1 MRGLAEFVMTGRKQ
15 AIIAAGLLG
24 LIPLINLLSPAVVG
38 IVMLRKGLQEATFV
52 FIWGALP
59 LVVWAMLGDIVPLV
73 LLFGITG
80 LTWLLRETESWEFTF
95 LAAIAIG
102 LVIEIYLRLQPVV
115 LDAVFQQLQP
125 YFQQNNLQGME
136 IEQIRETMTTII
148 GSVYMFLSIVLTM
161 LARWMQAS
169 LFNPGGF
176 QSEIHQLRIKQ
187 KVALILLGFMLLCSF
202 GILIPQAWV
211 LYFMIPLVFSGVGLL
226 HAVVAKRKMS
236 SMVLVVFYVLLMLP
250 VVIQVVVLLA
260 LIDSW
265 YDFRARLD
273 QVG

>member
-1 MRGLAEFVMTGRKQ
+1 
-15 AIIAAGLLG
+15 
-24 LIPLINLLSPAVVG
+24 
-38 IVMLRKGLQEATFV
+38 MLTKGLREATFV

-102 LVIEIYLRLQPVV
+102 LVIEIYLRLQPAV

-136 IEQIRETMTTII
+136 IEEIRETMTTII

-202 GILIPQAWV
+202 GIFIPQAWV

-236 SMVLVVFYVLLMLP
+236 SLVLVVFYVLLMLP

>member
-102 LVIEIYLRLQPVV
+102 LVIEIYLRLQPAV

-136 IEQIRETMTTII
+136 IEEIRETMTTII

-202 GILIPQAWV
+202 GIFIPQAWV

-236 SMVLVVFYVLLMLP
+236 SLVLVVFYVLLMLP
-250 VVIQVVVLLA
+250 AVIQVVVLLA

>member
-1 MRGLAEFVMTGRKQ
+1 MRGLAQFVMTGRKQ
-15 AIIAAGLLG
+15 AIIATSLLG

-102 LVIEIYLRLQPVV
+102 LVIEIYLRLQPAV

-136 IEQIRETMTTII
+136 IEEIRETMTTII

-236 SMVLVVFYVLLMLP
+236 SMVLVVFYVSLMLP

>member
-102 LVIEIYLRLQPVV
+102 LVIEIYLRLQPAV

-236 SMVLVVFYVLLMLP
+236 SMVLVVFYVLLTLP

>member
-102 LVIEIYLRLQPVV
+102 LVIEIYLRLQPAV
-115 LDAVFQQLQP
+115 LDAVFQQLHP

-136 IEQIRETMTTII
+136 IEEIRETMTTII

-169 LFNPGGF
+169 SFNPGGF

>member
-1 MRGLAEFVMTGRKQ
+1 MRGLAQFVMTGRKQ

-52 FIWGALP
+52 FVWGALP

-102 LVIEIYLRLQPVV
+102 LVIEIYLRLQPAV

>member
-1 MRGLAEFVMTGRKQ
+1 MRGLAQFVMTGRKQ

-102 LVIEIYLRLQPVV
+102 LVIEIYLRLQPAV

-136 IEQIRETMTTII
+136 IEEIRETMTTII

>member
-136 IEQIRETMTTII
+136 IEEIRETMTTII

-202 GILIPQAWV
+202 GIFIPQAWV

-236 SMVLVVFYVLLMLP
+236 SLVLVVFYVLLMLP

>member
-1 MRGLAEFVMTGRKQ
+1 MRGLAQFVMTGRKQ

-102 LVIEIYLRLQPVV
+102 LVIEIYLRLQPAV

-136 IEQIRETMTTII
+136 IEAIRETMTTII

>member
-1 MRGLAEFVMTGRKQ
+1 MRGLAQFVMTGRKQ

-102 LVIEIYLRLQPVV
+102 LVIEIYLRLQPAV

-136 IEQIRETMTTII
+136 IEEIRETMTTII

-202 GILIPQAWV
+202 GIFIPQAWV

>member
-226 HAVVAKRKMS
+226 HGVVAKRKMS
-236 SMVLVVFYVLLMLP
+236 SMVLVVFYVLLTLP

>member
-102 LVIEIYLRLQPVV
+102 LAIEIYLRLQPAV
-115 LDAVFQQLQP
+115 LDVVFQQLQP

-226 HAVVAKRKMS
+226 HGVVAKRKMS
-236 SMVLVVFYVLLMLP
+236 SMVLVVFYVLLTLP

>member
-1 MRGLAEFVMTGRKQ
+1 MRGLAQFVMTGRKQ

-95 LAAIAIG
+95 LAAISIG
-102 LVIEIYLRLQPVV
+102 LVIEIYLRLQPAV

-187 KVALILLGFMLLCSF
+187 KIALILLGFMLFCSF

-226 HAVVAKRKMS
+226 HAVVTKRKMS

-265 YDFRARLD
+265 YDFRARVD

>member
-102 LVIEIYLRLQPVV
+102 LVIEIYLRLQPAV

-176 QSEIHQLRIKQ
+176 RSEIHQLRIKQ

-202 GILIPQAWV
+202 GIFIPQAWV

-250 VVIQVVVLLA
+250 VAIQVVVLLA

>member
-1 MRGLAEFVMTGRKQ
+1 MRGLAQFVMTGRKQ

-102 LVIEIYLRLQPVV
+102 LVIEIYLRLQPAV

>member
-1 MRGLAEFVMTGRKQ
+1 MRGLAQFVMTGRKQ

-102 LVIEIYLRLQPVV
+102 LVIEIYLRLQPAV

-187 KVALILLGFMLLCSF
+187 KVALILLGFILLCSF

>member
-102 LVIEIYLRLQPVV
+102 LVIEIYLRLQPAV

-136 IEQIRETMTTII
+136 IEEIRETMTTII

>member
-1 MRGLAEFVMTGRKQ
+1 
-15 AIIAAGLLG
+15 
-24 LIPLINLLSPAVVG
+24 
-38 IVMLRKGLQEATFV
+38 
-52 FIWGALP
+52 
-59 LVVWAMLGDIVPLV
+59 
-73 LLFGITG
+73 
-80 LTWLLRETESWEFTF
+80 
-95 LAAIAIG
+95 
-102 LVIEIYLRLQPVV
+102 
-115 LDAVFQQLQP
+115 
-125 YFQQNNLQGME
+125 ME
-136 IEQIRETMTTII
+136 IEEIRETMTTII

-265 YDFRARLD
+265 YDIRARRD

>member
-1 MRGLAEFVMTGRKQ
+1 MRGLAQFVMTGRKQ

-102 LVIEIYLRLQPVV
+102 LVIEIYLRLQPAV

-136 IEQIRETMTTII
+136 IEEIRETMTTII

-236 SMVLVVFYVLLMLP
+236 SLVLVVFYVLLMLP

>member
-1 MRGLAEFVMTGRKQ
+1 MRGLAQFVMTGRKQ

-102 LVIEIYLRLQPVV
+102 LVIEIYLRLQPAV

-136 IEQIRETMTTII
+136 IEEIRETMTTII

-187 KVALILLGFMLLCSF
+187 KIALILLGFMLFCSF

-236 SMVLVVFYVLLMLP
+236 SLVLVVFYVLLMLP

>member
-1 MRGLAEFVMTGRKQ
+1 MRGLAEFGMTGRKQ

-95 LAAIAIG
+95 LAAIAPRG
-102 LVIEIYLRLQPVV
+102 GIEIYLRLQPVV
-115 LDAVFQQLQP
+115 LDVVFQQLQP

>member
-15 AIIAAGLLG
+15 AILAAGLLG
-24 LIPLINLLSPAVVG
+24 LIPLINLLSPVIVG
-38 IVMLRKGLQEATFV
+38 LVMLRKGLREAAFV
-52 FIWGALP
+52 FAWGVLP
-59 LVVWAMLGDIVPLV
+59 LAAWAMIGDVVPII

-80 LTWLLRETESWEFTF
+80 LAWLLRETESWEFTF

-102 LVIEIYLRLQPVV
+102 VVIEVYLRLQPAL
-115 LDAVFQQLQP
+115 LDGVFQQLQP
-125 YFQQNNLQGME
+125 VFQQNNLQGME
-136 IEQIRETMTTII
+136 VEQIRETMTTVI

-161 LARWMQAS
+161 LARWMQAA

-176 QSEIHQLRIKQ
+176 QIEIHQLRIKQ
-187 KVALILLGFMLLCSF
+187 KVALILLGFMLLSSF
-202 GILIPQAWV
+202 EILIPQAWV
-211 LYFMIPLVFSGVGLL
+211 LYFMLPLVFSGVGLV

-236 SMVLVVFYVLLMLP
+236 SMVLVVFYALLMLP

-260 LIDSW
+260 LVDSW

-273 QVG
+273 QVS

>member
-1 MRGLAEFVMTGRKQ
+1 MRGLAQFVMTGRKQ
-15 AIIAAGLLG
+15 AIIAASLLG

-102 LVIEIYLRLQPVV
+102 LVIEIYLRLQPAV

-136 IEQIRETMTTII
+136 IEEIRETMTTII

>member
-250 VVIQVVVLLA
+250 VAIQVVVLLA

>member
-115 LDAVFQQLQP
+115 LDVVFQQLQP

>member
-1 MRGLAEFVMTGRKQ
+1 MRGLAQFVMTGRKQ

-52 FIWGALP
+52 FVWGALP

-102 LVIEIYLRLQPVV
+102 LVIEIYLRLQPAV

-136 IEQIRETMTTII
+136 IEEIRETMTTII

>member
-1 MRGLAEFVMTGRKQ
+1 MRGLAQFVMTGRKQ

-59 LVVWAMLGDIVPLV
+59 LVVWAILGDIVPLV

-95 LAAIAIG
+95 LAAISIG
-102 LVIEIYLRLQPVV
+102 LVIEIYLRLQPAV
-115 LDAVFQQLQP
+115 LDAVFQPLQP

>member
-102 LVIEIYLRLQPVV
+102 LVIEIYLRLQPAV

-176 QSEIHQLRIKQ
+176 RSEIHQLRIKQ

-250 VVIQVVVLLA
+250 VAIQVVVLLA

>member
-102 LVIEIYLRLQPVV
+102 LVIEIYLRLQPAV

-136 IEQIRETMTTII
+136 IEEIRETMTTII

-236 SMVLVVFYVLLMLP
+236 SLVLVVFYVLLMLP

>member
-1 MRGLAEFVMTGRKQ
+1 MRGLAQFVMTGRKQ

-95 LAAIAIG
+95 LAAISIG
-102 LVIEIYLRLQPVV
+102 LVIEIYLRLQPAV

-176 QSEIHQLRIKQ
+176 QSC
-187 KVALILLGFMLLCSF
+187 LLYTS
-202 GILIPQAWV
+202 PS
-211 LYFMIPLVFSGVGLL
+211 P
-226 HAVVAKRKMS
+226 R
-236 SMVLVVFYVLLMLP
+236 
-250 VVIQVVVLLA
+250 
-260 LIDSW
+260 D
-265 YDFRARLD
+265 
-273 QVG
+273 

>member
-1 MRGLAEFVMTGRKQ
+1 MRGLAQFVMTGRKQ

-102 LVIEIYLRLQPVV
+102 LVIEIYLRLQPAV

-136 IEQIRETMTTII
+136 IEEIRETMTTII

-265 YDFRARLD
+265 HDFRARLD

>member
-1 MRGLAEFVMTGRKQ
+1 MRGLAQFVMTGRKQ

-102 LVIEIYLRLQPVV
+102 LVIEIYLRLQPAV

-136 IEQIRETMTTII
+136 IEEIRETMTTII

-202 GILIPQAWV
+202 GIFIPQAWV

-236 SMVLVVFYVLLMLP
+236 SLVLVVFYVLLMLP

>member
-102 LVIEIYLRLQPVV
+102 LVIEIYLRLQPAV

-136 IEQIRETMTTII
+136 IEEIRETMTTII

-202 GILIPQAWV
+202 GIFIPQAWV

-236 SMVLVVFYVLLMLP
+236 SLVLVVFYVLLMLP

>member
-102 LVIEIYLRLQPVV
+102 LVIEIYLRLQPAV

-136 IEQIRETMTTII
+136 IEEIRETMTTII

-236 SMVLVVFYVLLMLP
+236 SLVLVVFYVLLTLP